1 MRRVLVAIV
10 FAFSTAQSFET
21 GRPKVLHVQQ
31 LAQLPRM
38 KGHLNDGPQDEPRF
52 IQFQPLSPSSKEE
65 VARRFNWRPW
75 GRDGEQHPKPV
86 HPTMTLDEGDEAR
99 IEDLQL
105 IQFEPLTPSSK
116 EEAKRRLKWRPWGRK
131 SVGKR
136 CESILDDV

>member
-1 MRRVLVAIV
+1 M
-10 FAFSTAQSFET
+10 
-21 GRPKVLHVQQ
+21 
-31 LAQLPRM
+31 
-38 KGHLNDGPQDEPRF
+38 PRF

-105 IQFEPLTPSSK
+105 IQSVRATDTELKGGGEAPPQVALLGTK
-116 EEAKRRLKWRPWGRK
+116 ECWQTLRK
-131 SVGKR
+131 YSR
-136 CESILDDV
+136 